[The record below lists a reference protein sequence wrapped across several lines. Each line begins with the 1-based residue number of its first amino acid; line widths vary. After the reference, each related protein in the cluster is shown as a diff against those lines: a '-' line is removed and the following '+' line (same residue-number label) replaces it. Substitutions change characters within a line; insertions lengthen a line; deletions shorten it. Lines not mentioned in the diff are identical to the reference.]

1 MDFIIKKL
9 DKLINVSEKNTVEM
23 QTLLRE
29 RIEYIFYL
37 VLGCLWNENIGT
49 IGVDDRCKIVEDL
62 NKLTIGQA
70 VGAIRKLDSGYH
82 LISKKGLQLFDK
94 YPVLRNQTM
103 GHGYVHNNNELQL
116 ERELNGLYSDLM
128 QLDFLKREYDMICV
142 LGSKADKY
150 TGLKFSVDSGGIPV
164 KWACPV
170 EILGQDVPDNSVFLY
185 DKKTTYYRTSPFV
198 FIFNKGDE
206 VFVFQSLM
214 DKLSGNVKVSQLFRG
229 DTKEIRID
237 EFISLSYESERR
249 RISSN
254 KTIMNYFDKN
264 YSNFITVPIEKK
276 IEDFLDKNRSNVQ
289 ATVWG
294 HGGTGKTACVQNIC
308 MKKYDDIH
316 ADFSYIVFTSAKERN
331 YDTKTGEIVEIQ
343 NIRTYE
349 EILDNIIA
357 VVFDQDAEGSVKSKE
372 ERILSIKSKVLLVID
387 DYETFIDTEK
397 EKIQRFIKQL
407 NLDYFKV
414 ILTTRNRRLSTGVE
428 IASDEFGLQETKGFL
443 ESVFLNE
450 YPEYADELKR
460 KLEDRGV
467 LNIIHEATSG
477 RAIFLYQFS
486 NLYVQRGLEI
496 DFLNELKNS
505 RNAQEFLYGKI
516 YTYLNEVAKKAF
528 EIISQ
533 ISEEKDLIFKK
544 HVLEFLLNDYDGED
558 VMSAIQDLVDQKVI
572 EQYDDDN
579 YRVYSQDLFFRMKE
593 YYENEPQNFKDRIK
607 GKITDIGGTNIKGT
621 VYEAMLEEANNSR
634 NQGNVNI
641 PIERY
646 KRLLNDKMCD
656 KNVKKRALINLTS
669 YMNINLLD
677 IEGSIQIFDN
687 YVQRLGF
694 QNDVDV
700 LKLYTQQ
707 LWSLDDTAKAKA
719 CDILERYFA
728 NKANK
733 KTDWRNLEL
742 FAMTVA
748 FCSHN
753 VIVNTPEK
761 VKKSAEQRILNE
773 YGRELY
779 KYVISKNF
787 SEFRPSIKHNVSI
800 ALINTAKLALELS
813 GQGHEGMKLVRGII
827 AYGNTNFSDLFK
839 RQISKLQYEIEKK
852 KYVGGEYVSAVITYI
867 AKYGVLV
874 TVNNVD
880 KAIIHNTEI
889 PYGTKQS
896 LKRGQTISARV
907 IGENEKGYMLSLKE
921 ETSDRTFGVAEL

>member
-1 MDFIIKKL
+1 MDFIIRKL

-23 QTLLRE
+23 QTLLKE
-29 RIEYIFYL
+29 RVEYIFYL

-49 IGVDDRCKIVEDL
+49 IGIDDRCKIVESL

-70 VGAIRKLDSGYH
+70 AGAIRTLDRGYQ
-82 LISKKGLQLFDK
+82 LISKKGLLLFDK
-94 YPVLRNQTM
+94 YPTLRNQTM
-103 GHGYVHNNNELQL
+103 GHGYVHNDNEPQL
-116 ERELNGLYSDLM
+116 EKELNGLYNDLIK
-128 QLDFLKREYDMICV
+128 LDFLKQEYDMICV
-142 LGSKADKY
+142 LNSQADKY
-150 TGLKFSVDSGGIPV
+150 IGLRFSVDSGGLPT

-170 EILGQDVPDNSVFLY
+170 DVLGRDIPDNSVFLY
-185 DKKTTYYRTSPFV
+185 DRSKRYYRVSPFV
-198 FIFNKGDE
+198 FIYNKGDE
-206 VFVFQSLM
+206 VFVFQSLL
-214 DKLSGNVKVSQLFRG
+214 DKLSGSVKVSQLFRG
-229 DTKEIRID
+229 EPKEIQID

-264 YSNFITVPIEKK
+264 YCNFITVPVEKK
-276 IEDFLDKNRSNVQ
+276 IEEFLDKNRSNIQ

-294 HGGTGKTACVQNIC
+294 HGGTGKTACIQNIC
-308 MKKYDDIH
+308 MKKYNALH

-331 YDTKTGEIVEIQ
+331 YDTKTGTIVEIQ
-343 NIRTYE
+343 NIRTHE

-357 VVFDQDAEGSVKSKE
+357 VVFDQDAEGNVESKE
-372 ERILSIKSKVLLVID
+372 ERILAIRSKVLLVID
-387 DYETFIDTEK
+387 DYETFIDAEK
-397 EKIQRFIKQL
+397 EKIQNFIKRL
-407 NLDYFKV
+407 NLDYFKI
-414 ILTTRNRRLSTGVE
+414 ILTTRNRRLSTGIE
-428 IASDEFGLQETKGFL
+428 IASDEFGLQETKSFL
-443 ESVFLNE
+443 ENVFVNE
-450 YPEYADELKR
+450 YPEYAEELRRELANK
-460 KLEDRGV
+460 DI
-467 LNIIHEATSG
+467 LNTIHRATSG

-516 YTYLNEVAKKAF
+516 YTYLSGVAQKAF

-533 ISEEKDLIFKK
+533 VSEEKDLIFKK
-544 HVLEFLLNDYDGED
+544 HVLEFLLNDYDNEE
-558 VMSAIQDLVDQKVI
+558 VMSAIQELVDQKVI
-572 EQYDDDN
+572 EQYDEEN

-593 YYENEPQNFKDRIK
+593 YYDNEPQNFKDRIK
-607 GKITDIGGTNIKGT
+607 GKITDIGGINIKGT

-646 KRLLNDKMCD
+646 KRLLNDKMCE

-669 YMNINLLD
+669 YMNINMLD
-677 IEGSIQIFDN
+677 IEGSVQVFDD

-728 NKANK
+728 SKTNK
-733 KTDWRNLEL
+733 KTNGHNLEL

-753 VIVNTPEK
+753 VMVNTPEK
-761 VKKSAEQRILNE
+761 VKKNAEQRILNE

-779 KYVISKNF
+779 KYVNSRPF

-800 ALINTAKLALELS
+800 ALINTAKLALELNS
-813 GQGHEGMKLVRGII
+813 QGHGGMKLAREII

-839 RQISKLQYEIEKK
+839 RQISKLQYEIEKR

-889 PYGTKQS
+889 PYGMKPS
-896 LKRGQTISARV
+896 LKRGQTINAKV

-921 ETSDRTFGVAEL
+921 EECTTC

>member
-9 DKLINVSEKNTVEM
+9 DRLINVSEKNTAEM

-70 VGAIRKLDSGYH
+70 VGAIRKLDNGYR
-82 LISKKGLQLFDK
+82 LIPKKGLKSFEK
-94 YPVLRNQTM
+94 YTALRNQTL
-103 GHGYVHNNNELQL
+103 GHGYVHSDNEAQL
-116 ERELNGLYSDLM
+116 EKQLIELYSDLI
-128 QLDFLKREYDMICV
+128 QLNFLKQEYDMVCV
-142 LGSKADKY
+142 LGSKEDMY
-150 TGLKFSVDSGGIPV
+150 TGLRFSVNSGGVPV
-164 KWACPV
+164 KWACPIAV
-170 EILGQDVPDNSVFLY
+170 LGQHVPDNSVFLY
-185 DKKTTYYRTSPFV
+185 DSYKTYYRVSPFI
-198 FIFNKGDE
+198 FIYNKGDE
-206 VFVFQSLM
+206 VFVFQSLL
-214 DKLSGNVKVSQLFRG
+214 DKLSGNVKVNQLFRG
-229 DTKEIRID
+229 ATKEIRIE

-254 KTIMNYFDKN
+254 KTIMNYFEKN
-264 YSNFITVPIEKK
+264 YCNFITVPVEKK
-276 IEDFLDKNRSNVQ
+276 IEEFLDKNRSNVQ

-308 MKKYDDIH
+308 MKKYDDLH

-331 YDTKTGEIVEIQ
+331 YDTKTGKIVEIQ

-349 EILDNIIA
+349 EILDSIIA
-357 VVFDQDAEGSVKSKE
+357 VVFDQDAEGSIETKE
-372 ERILSIKSKVLLVID
+372 EKILSIRSKILLVID
-387 DYETFIDTEK
+387 DYETFIDSEK
-397 EKIQRFIKQL
+397 EKIQNFIKQL
-407 NLDYFKV
+407 NIDYFKV

-428 IASDEFGLQETKGFL
+428 IISDEFGLQETKGFL
-443 ESVFLNE
+443 ESVFTNE
-450 YPEYADELKR
+450 YSEYADELKNE
-460 KLEDRGV
+460 LEDKEI

-486 NLYVQRGLEI
+486 NLYVQRGLTI
-496 DFLNELKNS
+496 DFLKELKNS

-516 YTYLNEVAKKAF
+516 YTYLSNVAKKAF

-533 ISEEKDLIFKK
+533 IAEEKDLIFKK
-544 HVLEFLLNDYDGED
+544 HVLEFLLNDYDSEE
-558 VMSAIQDLVDQKVI
+558 VMSAIQELVDQKVI

-579 YRVYSQDLFFRMKE
+579 YRVYSQDLFLRMKGH
-593 YYENEPQNFKDRIK
+593 YDNEPQNFKDRIK
-607 GKITDIGGTNIKGT
+607 GKITDIGGINIKGT

-646 KRLLNDKMCD
+646 KRLLNDKMCE

-677 IEGSIQIFDN
+677 IEGAVQIFDD

-694 QNDVDV
+694 QNDADV

-707 LWSLDDTAKAKA
+707 LWSLDDTAKTKA

-728 NKANK
+728 NKSNR
-733 KTDWRNLEL
+733 KTHWHNLEL

-753 VIVNTPEK
+753 VMVNTPEK

-813 GQGHEGMKLVRGII
+813 LQGHDGMKLVRGII

-852 KYVGGEYVSAVITYI
+852 KYVGGEYVNAVITYI

-889 PYGTKQS
+889 PYGRKQS
-896 LKRGQTISARV
+896 LKRGQTIRARV

-921 ETSDRTFGVAEL
+921 EVSS